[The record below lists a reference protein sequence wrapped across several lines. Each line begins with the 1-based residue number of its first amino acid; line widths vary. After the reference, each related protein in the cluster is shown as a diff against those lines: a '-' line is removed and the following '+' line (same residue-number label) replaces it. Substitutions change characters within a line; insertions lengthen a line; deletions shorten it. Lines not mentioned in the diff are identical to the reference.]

1 MKVNKT
7 RANRAVKQTDR
18 ESGSSI
24 EEDSNADS
32 ESESSDS
39 QVAGSRKT
47 KRAYSVGKIKVFLL
61 KTKNMKGVKVKDY
74 FSDRELFSNSA
85 RL

>member
-1 MKVNKT
+1 MNKT
-7 RANRAVKQTDR
+7 RANKAVKQTDR

-47 KRAYSVGKIKVFLL
+47 KRAYSVGK
-61 KTKNMKGVKVKDY
+61 
-74 FSDRELFSNSA
+74 
-85 RL
+85 